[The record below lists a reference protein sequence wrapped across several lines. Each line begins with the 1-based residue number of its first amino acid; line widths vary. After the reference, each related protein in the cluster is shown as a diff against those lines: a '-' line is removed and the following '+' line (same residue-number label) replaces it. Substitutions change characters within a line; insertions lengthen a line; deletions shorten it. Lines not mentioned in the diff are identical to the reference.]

1 MVEIS
6 ELRALDLF
14 TPFSDEQLQEIAN
27 ITSRTT
33 YGANAII
40 YRQGRPAREIF
51 VIEKGLVSLRAFR
64 SEDDLVMAFDLC
76 EPGELFGAASLMKD
90 QHYTLNAVC
99 LEDTRILAI
108 DTDKL
113 AKLCELDTELGY
125 RLMKKVAQLYF
136 DRYEVAKRE
145 LGMPVMTRKMA
156 LS

>member
-6 ELRALDLF
+6 ELRVLDLF
-14 TPFSDEQLQEIAN
+14 TSFSDEQLQEIAR
-27 ITSRTT
+27 ITSRNA

-40 YRQGRPAREIF
+40 YRQGQPAREIF
-51 VIEKGLVSLRAFR
+51 VIEKGLVSLRGFR

-90 QHYTLNAVC
+90 RLYTLNAVC
-99 LEDTRILAI
+99 LEDTRILTI
-108 DTDKL
+108 DTDQL
-113 AKLCELDTELGY
+113 ARLCELDTELGY

-145 LGMPVMTRKMA
+145 LGMPVITRMTA